1 MFPQAV
7 LLLLFGLVSMG
18 WAQGSAE
25 NLARVQEGVGEES
38 LPKNPNNKT
47 SAFATKMFESKE
59 IQIKRYEGGQSELK
73 QQLYASAEN
82 SDYNTRHLQAFKE
95 SPYSVRRNEWSEAK
109 RSNMDG
115 IIQADL
121 EDRQAST
128 FQKKSEIQM
137 SDLTSKEGPNWVT
150 RRSPQYHQK
159 NGELLMYEGRL
170 VRVREKVSLE
180 KDSAQRDLG
189 AGKQEIF
196 NPEEVQKLLKP
207 KNKPSELQTILP
219 LDQQVKAESGS
230 AFQPVVVD
238 SSLDSP

>member
-1 MFPQAV
+1 MLFQAV
-7 LLLLFGLVSMG
+7 FMLFLGFVSMSWG
-18 WAQGSAE
+18 QGSAD
-25 NLARVQEGVGEES
+25 NLARAQEGMGERS
-38 LPKNPNNKT
+38 FPKKPNDQI
-47 SAFATKMFESKE
+47 SAFAGKMFESKE
-59 IQIKRYEGGQSELK
+59 IQIKKYKGGQSELK

-121 EDRQAST
+121 EERQAST

-137 SDLTSKEGPNWVT
+137 SGLTSKEGPNWVT

-159 NGELLMYEGRL
+159 NGERRMYEGHL
-170 VRVREKVSLE
+170 VRVREKVSRE
-180 KDSAQRDLG
+180 EGSTQRDLG
-189 AGKQEIF
+189 VGKQEIF
-196 NPEEVQKLLKP
+196 NPDEVQKMLKP
-207 KNKPSELQTILP
+207 KNKPNELKPIFP
-219 LDQQVKAESGS
+219 LDQQVKAESES
-230 AFQPVVVD
+230 ASLPVVVD

>member
-1 MFPQAV
+1 MLLKTV
-7 LLLLFGLVSMG
+7 LLFLLGIVSMG
-18 WAQGSAE
+18 WAEGSGE
-25 NLARVQEGVGEES
+25 NLPRAQEGSREQSGY
-38 LPKNPNNKT
+38 KNPHNQT
-47 SAFATKMFESKE
+47 SAFAGKMFESKK
-59 IQIKRYEGGQSELK
+59 IQIKSYEGAQSELGK
-73 QQLYASAEN
+73 QFYASAEN

-95 SPYSVRRNEWSEAK
+95 SPYTVRRNEWSEAK

-121 EDRQAST
+121 EERQAST

-170 VRVREKVSLE
+170 VRVREKVSRE
-180 KDSAQRDLG
+180 KDPAQRDLG
-189 AGKQEIF
+189 VGKQEIF

-207 KNKPSELQTILP
+207 KNKPNELQTISP
-219 LDQQVKAESGS
+219 SDQQVKAESES

-238 SSLDSP
+238 NSLDSP